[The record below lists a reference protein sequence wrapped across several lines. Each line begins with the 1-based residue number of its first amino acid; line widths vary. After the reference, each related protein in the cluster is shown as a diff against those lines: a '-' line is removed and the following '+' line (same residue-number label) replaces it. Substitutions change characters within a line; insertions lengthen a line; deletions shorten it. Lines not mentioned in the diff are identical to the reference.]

1 MRGDRLV
8 GRSFAIMYR
17 PLESHGVD
25 PLFVFPSQEEDIV
38 RLPTGCP
45 SWAEYRKAQL
55 AVWNLYLDAREGN

>member
-1 MRGDRLV
+1 
-8 GRSFAIMYR
+8 MYR

-55 AVWNLYLDAREGN
+55 AVWNLYLDAREGNQS